1 MNFIAVIVG
10 RPNVGKSSLFNRI
23 IGHNKSIVNEKSGVT
38 RDRDYGFSEWNGISF
53 IIVDTGGFTLS
64 KEIIEIKIK
73 KQVDLAIEE
82 ADIILF
88 VVDIIDGLTNLDLE
102 IAKLLRKFKK
112 QVFLIINKVDSKK
125 YIYHSLEFHKLGFCN
140 YFCISSSNGCGT
152 GDLLDQLTKIFSK
165 ITKREFFPKY
175 LKKFA
180 IVGRPNVG
188 KSTIINTFLGEE
200 RNIVSNISGTTRNSI
215 DTFYKKF
222 GIECVL
228 IDTAGIRKNS
238 KINEDLEFYSIL
250 RTIRAIER
258 STICLLVI
266 DAVSGWEKQDLNIL
280 RILKKNG
287 KGFIVIVNK
296 WDLIERKEKKNFE
309 KKIREKISYFEKIPI
324 FFFSAYSKR
333 KKDILKIMEELMRI
347 YENCK
352 RKIKTKVL
360 NDLFLPIFENNP
372 PPKVNGKQI
381 KVKYCTQFSKMRF
394 VFFSNYPKS
403 VKDSYQRFLEN
414 KLRGYFSFLK
424 GVPINIYFK
433 YA

>member
-53 IIVDTGGFTLS
+53 IIVDTGGYTIS
-64 KEIIEIKIK
+64 KGIIEKKIK
-73 KQVDLAIEE
+73 KQVYLAIEE

-88 VVDIIDGLTNLDLE
+88 VVDIMDGLTNLDLE
-102 IAKLLRKFKK
+102 IAQLLRKSKK
-112 QVFLIINKVDSKK
+112 QVFLIINKVDYKK
-125 YIYHSLEFHKLGFCN
+125 YIYHSLEFHQLGFSN
-140 YFCISSSNGCGT
+140 YFCISSSNGSGT
-152 GDLLDQLTKIFSK
+152 GDLLDKLTKITN
-165 ITKREFFPKY
+165 TKREFFPKY

-180 IVGRPNVG
+180 IVGLPNVG
-188 KSTIINTFLGEE
+188 KSTIINTLLGEE
-200 RNIVSNISGTTRNSI
+200 RNIVTNISGTTRNSI
-215 DTFYKKF
+215 DTFYNQF

-258 STICLLVI
+258 STVCLLVI
-266 DAVSGWEKQDLNIL
+266 DAVRGWEKQDMNIL

-287 KGFIVIVNK
+287 KGFIVVVNK
-296 WDLIERKEKKNFE
+296 WDLIEKKEKKNSE
-309 KKIREKISYFEKIPI
+309 KKIKEKISYFEYIPI
-324 FFFSAYSKR
+324 FFFSALSKK

-347 YENCK
+347 SENCK

-360 NDLFLPIFENNP
+360 NDLFLPIIENNP

-381 KVKYCTQFSKMRF
+381 KVKYCTQLSKMRF

-403 VKDSYQRFLEN
+403 VKDSYNRFLEK
-414 KLRGYFSFLK
+414 KLRGDFSFLK
-424 GVPINIYFK
+424 GVTINIFFT
-433 YA
+433 

>member
-53 IIVDTGGFTLS
+53 IIVDTGGYTLS
-64 KEIIEIKIK
+64 KEIIEKKIK
-73 KQVDLAIEE
+73 KQVYLAIEE

-88 VVDIIDGLTNLDLE
+88 VVDIMDGLTNLDLE
-102 IAKLLRKFKK
+102 IAKLLRKYKK
-112 QVFLIINKVDSKK
+112 QVFLIINKVDYKK
-125 YIYHSLEFHKLGFCN
+125 YIYHSLEFNKLGFSN

-152 GDLLDQLTKIFSK
+152 GDLLDKLTKIFSK
-165 ITKREFFPKY
+165 ITKRDTKY

-200 RNIVSNISGTTRNSI
+200 RNIVTNISGTTRNSI
-215 DTFYKKF
+215 DTFYNKF

-258 STICLLVI
+258 STVCLLVI
-266 DAVSGWEKQDLNIL
+266 DAVSGWEKQDMNIL

-287 KGFIVIVNK
+287 KGFIVVVNK
-296 WDLIERKEKKNFE
+296 WDLIEKKEKKNYE
-309 KKIREKISYFEKIPI
+309 KKIKEKIFEDIPI
-324 FFFSAYSKR
+324 FFFSALSKK

-347 YENCK
+347 SENCK

-381 KVKYCTQFSKMRF
+381 KVKYCTQLSKMRF

-403 VKDSYQRFLEN
+403 VKDSYKRFLEK
-414 KLRGYFSFLK
+414 KLRGYLSFLK
-424 GVPINIYFK
+424 GVTINIFFK

>member
-53 IIVDTGGFTLS
+53 IIVDTGGYTIS
-64 KEIIEIKIK
+64 KGIIEKKIK
-73 KQVDLAIEE
+73 KQVYLAIEE

-88 VVDIIDGLTNLDLE
+88 VVDIMDGLTNLDLE
-102 IAKLLRKFKK
+102 IAQLLRKSKK
-112 QVFLIINKVDSKK
+112 QVFLIINKVDYKK
-125 YIYHSLEFHKLGFCN
+125 YIYLEFNKLGFSN
-140 YFCISSSNGCGT
+140 YFWISSSNGSGT
-152 GDLLDQLTKIFSK
+152 GDLLDQLTKITK
-165 ITKREFFPKY
+165 PKREFFPKY
-175 LKKFA
+175 FKKFA

-188 KSTIINTFLGEE
+188 KSTIINTLLGEE
-200 RNIVSNISGTTRNSI
+200 RNIVTNISGTTRNSI
-215 DTFYKKF
+215 DTFYNQF

-258 STICLLVI
+258 STVCLLVI
-266 DAVSGWEKQDLNIL
+266 DAVSGWEKQDMNIL
-280 RILKKNG
+280 RILKNNG
-287 KGFIVIVNK
+287 KGFIVVVNK
-296 WDLIERKEKKNFE
+296 WDLIEKKEKKNYE
-309 KKIREKISYFEKIPI
+309 KKIKEKIFEEIPI
-324 FFFSAYSKR
+324 FFFSALKN
-333 KKDILKIMEELMRI
+333 KDILKIMEELMRI
-347 YENCK
+347 SENCK

-360 NDLFLPIFENNP
+360 NDFFLPIIENNTP
-372 PPKVNGKQI
+372 TNVKQI

-403 VKDSYQRFLEN
+403 VKDSYKRFLEK

-424 GVPINIYFK
+424 GVTINIFFKKYFYK
-433 YA
+433 NMR

>member
-10 RPNVGKSSLFNRI
+10 RSNVGKSSLFNRI

-53 IIVDTGGFTLS
+53 IIVDTGGYTLS
-64 KEIIEIKIK
+64 KEIIEKKIK
-73 KQVDLAIEE
+73 KQVYLAIEE

-88 VVDIIDGLTNLDLE
+88 VVDIMDGLTNLYLE
-102 IAKLLRKFKK
+102 IAKLLRKSKK

-125 YIYHSLEFHKLGFCN
+125 YIYHSLEFQKLGFSN
-140 YFCISSSNGCGT
+140 YFCISSLNGWGT
-152 GDLLDQLTKIFSK
+152 GDFLDKLTKIFSK
-165 ITKREFFPKY
+165 ISKRETKY

-200 RNIVSNISGTTRNSI
+200 RALITNSSGTTRNSI
-215 DTFYKKF
+215 DTFYQKF

-228 IDTAGIRKNS
+228 TDTAGIRKNS

-258 STICLLVI
+258 STVCLLVI
-266 DAVSGWEKQDLNIL
+266 DAVSGWEKQDMNIL
-280 RILKKNG
+280 RILKKKG

-296 WDLIERKEKKNFE
+296 WNLIEKIEK
-309 KKIREKISYFEKIPI
+309 
-324 FFFSAYSKR
+324 FFFSAFYKE
-333 KKDILKIMEELMRI
+333 KKEILKIMEELMRI
-347 YENCK
+347 NENCK

-360 NDLFLPIFENNP
+360 NDLFLPIIFNNP

-394 VFFSNYPKS
+394 VFISNNPKY
-403 VKDSYQRFLEN
+403 VKDSYKRFLEN

-424 GVPINIYFK
+424 GIPINIYFK
-433 YA
+433 NA